1 MTKDWLIKRVPTE
14 VYDAIKE
21 KTKDMGCT
29 IPELLRFTFCDGVK
43 KERPATISWKI
54 KAIDEN
60 VVNAIKKNAVKSN
73 VSVGDYLKG
82 LLATKRVTFD
92 ARDAQ
97 ANLVKK
103 FKGQVREFIKTL
115 DFGG

>member
-54 KAIDEN
+54 LI
-60 VVNAIKKNAVKSN
+60 I
-73 VSVGDYLKG
+73 L
-82 LLATKRVTFD
+82 
-92 ARDAQ
+92 
-97 ANLVKK
+97 
-103 FKGQVREFIKTL
+103 
-115 DFGG
+115 